1 MNESDAVLIIF
12 CSIILVI
19 VAVVSFHVV
28 RRLRQLSKRKEEA
41 IGTLFVSDDG
51 EIFSE
56 FEVPVDNLA
65 QRDYVYLK
73 VHHVKNKK
81 GEYL

>member
-1 MNESDAVLIIF
+1 MTTQEITLIIF
-12 CSIILVI
+12 CSLMFALTLV
-19 VAVVSFHVV
+19 VAVYVV
-28 RRLRQLSKRKEEA
+28 KRLRYLSKRKEEA

-65 QRDYVYLK
+65 QRDYIYLK
-73 VHHVKNKK
+73 VHHVKK
-81 GEYL
+81 GE

>member
-1 MNESDAVLIIF
+1 MFALTFV
-12 CSIILVI
+12 
-19 VAVVSFHVV
+19 VAVYVV
-28 RRLRQLSKRKEEA
+28 KRLRYLNKRKEEA

-65 QRDYVYLK
+65 QRDYIYLK
-73 VHHVKNKK
+73 VHHVKK
-81 GEYL
+81 GE